1 MVLILKKNT
10 KELLFIILINLSI
23 RLILVFPF
31 LKTKYMFIGSYVPYF
46 LEPDSYYVYNH
57 LKPILNPIIIYLL
70 PIGVFIISL
79 VLFYKIMELEG
90 VKDKFLYSML
100 FSLSYPILLNT
111 YFGFIDTQP
120 YILCILLVSIYF
132 ILCYSYFAIIP
143 LILLYFFWNKLGFL
157 LIVMIILGVLI
168 INSKKYRV
176 LLIIPLISI
185 VIYIFPQFL
194 YFLSAQKE
202 ITELAINSNWLYFLY
217 GLFFFMFT
225 ILKIN
230 IKEPNYNKTKL
241 FYIPCISFFILGIIF
256 RRFDYFFILFS
267 VLILLLIYKKL
278 PLLLKYIIISFIYI
292 SVIISCVFLWGNP
305 PFMNRNIEAQLSALE
320 PIEIVGNWGF
330 GYYYLTFAP
339 GNTLY
344 YASPY
349 MIKAKL
355 YEKGLVTLNYSYFDR
370 LNTTPEYYLIIN
382 NKEITKP
389 IYIIEGFN
397 RVNNPE
403 TNNENYIIIFKRIRK
418 MG

>member
-1 MVLILKKNT
+1 
-10 KELLFIILINLSI
+10 
-23 RLILVFPF
+23 
-31 LKTKYMFIGSYVPYF
+31 
-46 LEPDSYYVYNH
+46 
-57 LKPILNPIIIYLL
+57 
-70 PIGVFIISL
+70 
-79 VLFYKIMELEG
+79 
-90 VKDKFLYSML
+90 
-100 FSLSYPILLNT
+100 
-111 YFGFIDTQP
+111 
-120 YILCILLVSIYF
+120 
-132 ILCYSYFAIIP
+132 
-143 LILLYFFWNKLGFL
+143 
-157 LIVMIILGVLI
+157 MIILGVLI